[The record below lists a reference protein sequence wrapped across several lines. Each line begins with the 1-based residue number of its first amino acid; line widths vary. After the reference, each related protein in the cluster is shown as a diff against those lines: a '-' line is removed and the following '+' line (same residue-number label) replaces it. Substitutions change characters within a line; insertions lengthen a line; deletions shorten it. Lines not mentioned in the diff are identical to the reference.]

1 MGLNLNMLW
10 KDKLILLYLPYVD
23 KRNAVR
29 LVDVAAWEGIGVEEK
44 VEVGAGGLTVK
55 IQE

>member
-1 MGLNLNMLW
+1 MGLNLNMLL
-10 KDKLILLYLPYVD
+10 KDKLILLYLPFVD

-29 LVDVAAWEGIGVEEK
+29 LVDVAAWEGIGVEDK

>member
-1 MGLNLNMLW
+1 MLR
-10 KDKLILLYLPYVD
+10 KDKDKPTLRYLLYVYLG
-23 KRNAVR
+23 NAVR
-29 LVDVAAWEGIGVEEK
+29 LVDVVTWEGIGIEEN